1 MNKKQLA
8 IKLSKLK
15 KFEDLKLKLEQ
26 YSLDSEIAAEIIWS
40 MYLNG
45 DVRDKIVG
53 DFGCGNGILGYGC
66 LLLGAKKVYFIDKDT
81 IDLTKKNVK
90 SKKAIFVNKDIKDF
104 NKKVDVVVQNPPF
117 GTKLRKA
124 DKVFLEKAMELSDKI
139 YSLHKIES
147 KKFIES
153 LIKGRFFVREIIEI
167 KLPLRKSYEFHKK
180 KIYYVSTGLW
190 VMERFK
196 KR

>member
-26 YSLDSEIAAEIIWS
+26 YSLDSEIAAEILWR

-45 DVRDKIVG
+45 DVKDKIIG

-66 LLLGAKKVYFIDKDT
+66 LLLNAKKVYFIDKDT
-81 IDLTKKNVK
+81 IDLAKENVK

-117 GTKLRKA
+117 GTKIRKA
-124 DKVFLEKAMELSDKI
+124 DKVFLEKAMQLSDKI
-139 YSLHKIES
+139 YSLHKITS
-147 KKFIES
+147 KKFIQS
-153 LIKGRFFVREIIEI
+153 LNKEFTIKDILDI
-167 KLPLRKSYEFHKK
+167 KLPLKKTYKFHRKKV
-180 KIYYVSTGLW
+180 YYVDCGLW

>member
-26 YSLDSEIAAEIIWS
+26 YSLDSEIAAEILWR

-45 DVRDKIVG
+45 DVKDKIIG

-66 LLLGAKKVYFIDKDT
+66 LLLNAKKVYFIDKDT
-81 IDLTKKNVK
+81 IDLAKENVK

-117 GTKLRKA
+117 GTKIRKA
-124 DKVFLEKAMELSDKI
+124 DKVFLEKAMQLSDKI
-139 YSLHKIES
+139 YSLHKITS
-147 KKFIES
+147 KKFIQS
-153 LIKGRFFVREIIEI
+153 LINGFTIKDIIEI
-167 KLPLRKSYEFHKK
+167 KLPLKKTYEFHKK
-180 KIYYVSTGLW
+180 KVYYVNVGLW
-190 VMERFK
+190 VIERFK